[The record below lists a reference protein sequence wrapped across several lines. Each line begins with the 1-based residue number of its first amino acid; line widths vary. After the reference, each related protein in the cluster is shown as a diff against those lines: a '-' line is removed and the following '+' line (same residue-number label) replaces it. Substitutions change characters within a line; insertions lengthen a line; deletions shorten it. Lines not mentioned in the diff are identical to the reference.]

1 MAIDHIEIWGDDGDD
16 DSKDMNN
23 KKGDDNSDQPE
34 EDKSDKTNRRR
45 TNYIT
50 DIQEYLQENYQMRF
64 NTLTLTLEFKRND
77 EHIFKTLDE
86 RVLNTI
92 WIDLQLEGLKCSD
105 KTLDKILRS
114 EYTKS
119 YHPLHEYFKGLPK
132 HDGTDY
138 IGELAATIEI
148 TDLQAGELKLKKLW
162 RTYLEKWLV
171 ASVATC
177 IGKGINQT
185 CLILVGGQG
194 SGKTTWLNKLTPV
207 SMKSFAVCGHIN
219 PSMTDNHTVNLL
231 AEKWLVNI
239 DDQLENIFYKDFNA
253 IKAIITTPFVTNRK
267 AFARLTK
274 TRSRTCS
281 FMGSVNNPQFLTD
294 TSNRRYLVFSTEKID
309 FKHTIPIQKVWAQ
322 ALHLLQQG
330 FSYWFTDPEIA
341 QLNIMN
347 EHFQTA
353 TVEQEWLIKIFE
365 PCDLDNK
372 SGMYLMSS
380 EILSILG
387 AHSGLKLNQKKLSQA
402 FEKLGY
408 GKPIAKR
415 INGKGVRRVFYV
427 RKITDEQE
435 NKFQRDA
442 RKDISAKKDDNKG
455 SDTTD
460 PPNLFTE

>member
-1 MAIDHIEIWGDDGDD
+1 MALEYKEIEGTDDQYKNSD
-16 DSKDMNN
+16 DSY
-23 KKGDDNSDQPE
+23 SIEDQSAEQKP
-34 EDKSDKTNRRR
+34 KSRR

-50 DIQEYLQENYQMRF
+50 DIQDYLQENYQMRF
-64 NTLTLTLEFKRND
+64 NTLTLTLEFKKTKD
-77 EHIFKTLDE
+77 KKFKTLDD

-92 WIDLQLEGLKCSD
+92 WIDLQMEGLKCSD

-119 YHPLHEYFKGLPK
+119 YHPLQSYFEALPE

-138 IGELAATIEI
+138 IGMLADTIEI
-148 TDLQAGELKLKKLW
+148 TDLQAGDLKLTELW

-194 SGKTTWLNKLTPV
+194 SGKTTWLNKLCP
-207 SMKSFAVCGHIN
+207 SGMEDFAVSGHIN

-239 DDQLENIFYKDFNA
+239 DDQLENIFFKDFNSL
-253 IKAIITTPFVTNRK
+253 KAIITTPFVTNRK

-274 TRSRTCS
+274 TRTRVCS

-294 TSNRRYLVFSTEKID
+294 TSNRRYLVFSTEKIN
-309 FKHTIPIQKVWAQ
+309 FKHTIPIDKVWAQ
-322 ALHLLQQG
+322 ASHLLNNK
-330 FSYWFTDPEIA
+330 FSYWLTDPEIE
-341 QLNIMN
+341 QLNKMN

-353 TVEQEWLIKIFE
+353 TIEQEWLSKVFE
-365 PCDLDNK
+365 PCEHDSK
-372 SGMYLMSS
+372 KGMYLMSS
-380 EILSILG
+380 EILSMLS
-387 AHSGLKLNQKKLSQA
+387 AYSGLKLNQKKLSQA

-415 INGKGVRRVFYV
+415 LSDKGVRRVYYV

-435 NKFQRDA
+435 NRFQRDGEIHGA
-442 RKDISAKKDDNKG
+442 SIKNNN
-455 SDTTD
+455 
-460 PPNLFTE
+460 PNLEAYQNSLPLK